1 MTLDDATKKCVRG
14 LHKGAGV
21 WSADLHG
28 QLTNTMLGALWGLP
42 SDRSL
47 FKFEAVGTV
56 ICRLE
61 EVIYEQPTWHKTVLR
76 TLYNLVPDHELRG
89 LPFTQRQAAI
99 TSRYPDKASSTQSQN
114 RILKQFQDALV
125 ESLQS
130 PLPPLD
136 SKNLARIV
144 RQEDHFSEETD
155 EFIPPEKFTN
165 LVQQAYVAA
174 LDGPIDAFPKL
185 RVSFGVSDTGMP
197 IIARTSTDGDWLCV
211 FTDPQSLTG
220 HQEATR
226 HRPHPRSGGSRTMS
240 GADVVTLLSDL
251 DHQVGILVNP
261 PALRDGHAAGALEI
275 SPQKVME
282 LARRP

>member
-1 MTLDDATKKCVRG
+1 MALDDATKRCVLG

-21 WSADLHG
+21 WSADLHD

-61 EVIYEQPTWHKTVLR
+61 EVIYERAPWHKTVLR
-76 TLYNLVPDHELRG
+76 ILYNLVPDHELRD
-89 LPFTQRQAAI
+89 LHFTQRQSAI
-99 TSRYPDKASSTQSQN
+99 TRRFPDKAASIQSQN
-114 RILKQFQDALV
+114 RILKHFQDAV
-125 ESLQS
+125 MRSLRS
-130 PLPPLD
+130 PLRPLD

-155 EFIPPEKFTN
+155 QFIPAEKFMN

-174 LDGPIDAFPKL
+174 LDRPIDAFPKL

-197 IIARTSTDGDWLCV
+197 IIARTPSDGDWLCV
-211 FTDPQSLTG
+211 FTDPKSLTG

-240 GADVVTLLSDL
+240 GAGVVTLLSDL

-261 PALRDGHAAGALEI
+261 PALRDGDAAGALEI
-275 SPQKVME
+275 SPQKVMK